1 MEMLLLEMFD
11 SLSTELSRLLEA
23 RHRSCTVA
31 GTDADSDAVLLD
43 ARIAHLRDTLDR
55 LQVVIGPECVLL
67 H

>member
-23 RHRSCTVA
+23 RHRSRTSA
-31 GTDADSDAVLLD
+31 GTYADTDSVLLD
-43 ARIAHLRDTLDR
+43 AKIAHLGSTLDR
-55 LQVVIGPECVLL
+55 LQVAIGPECVLL